1 MIRRLFLDHPAS
13 VEESYGEHFLVASSF
28 GVAMILG
35 GMGAVI
41 HAFLPF
47 AFKTKGSDT
56 IGKLHARMVAKRT
69 AKRDATT
76 QMKTVDYII

>member
-56 IGKLHARMVAKRT
+56 IGKLHTRMVAKRT